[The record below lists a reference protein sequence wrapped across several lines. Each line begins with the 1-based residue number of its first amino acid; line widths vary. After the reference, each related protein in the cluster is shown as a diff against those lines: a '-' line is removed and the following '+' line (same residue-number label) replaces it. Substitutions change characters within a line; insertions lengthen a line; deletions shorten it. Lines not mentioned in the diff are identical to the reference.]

1 MGNDPRVTINARHLG
16 NVGSS
21 ICLCRAPRRLS
32 SRRGG
37 FHRPPGG
44 SSRMIHGNT
53 NGRAATTGRRL
64 SREGEFRCVELATWP
79 NCITVRARAMLI
91 ILILVRTFRAYPSI
105 RRHLCHHGRLP
116 QLFLVAMIPSGE
128 LRHHLQAQLAVVG
141 GHSNLK

>member
-21 ICLCRAPRRLS
+21 ICLCHVPPRLL

-37 FHRPPGG
+37 FLQPPGG

-64 SREGEFRCVELATWP
+64 SREGEFRGVKLATPP
-79 NCITVRARAMLI
+79 NCITVRAHATLL
-91 ILILVRTFRAYPSI
+91 ILILVQAFRAYPCI
-105 RRHLCHHGRLP
+105 RQPLCHHGRLS
-116 QLFLVAMIPSGE
+116 QLFLVALIPSGE
-128 LRHHLQAQLAVVG
+128 L
-141 GHSNLK
+141 